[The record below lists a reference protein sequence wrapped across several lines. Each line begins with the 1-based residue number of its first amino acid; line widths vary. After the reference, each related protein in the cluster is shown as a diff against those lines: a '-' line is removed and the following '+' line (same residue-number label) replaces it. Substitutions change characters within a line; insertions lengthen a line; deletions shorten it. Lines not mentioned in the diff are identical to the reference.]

1 MPNPKG
7 NEESLVKYKPKWQSG
22 KTKTIRVPIAIAD
35 HVLEAAKV
43 IDKNGAYITDTS
55 DISLTSFNKHDARL
69 LLESM
74 LAAPSNK
81 GGYIKKLAAELGN
94 LIGFE
99 IKKKGRKWQ
108 ITDTSD

>member
-1 MPNPKG
+1 MSNLKG
-7 NEESLVKYKPKWQSG
+7 NEATLVKYTPKWQSG

-35 HVLEAAKV
+35 CVLEAARK
-43 IDKNGAYITDTS
+43 IDNNEPFNTDTGE
-55 DISLTSFNKHDARL
+55 TSFDKDNARL

-81 GGYIKKLAAELGN
+81 GGYIKELAAELGN
-94 LIGFE
+94 LLGFKIE
-99 IKKKGRKWQ
+99 KIGRKWS